1 MVQVVGALARCPPA
15 PVALSIAVVIFQCS
29 PGAQP
34 ARGGKVERVDELQE
48 RRILRVVDAR
58 LECRVAQKLALARVN
73 SAMLGRRPP

>member
-34 ARGGKVERVDELQE
+34 ARGERSSVWMS
-48 RRILRVVDAR
+48 
-58 LECRVAQKLALARVN
+58 CRN
-73 SAMLGRRPP
+73 GGFFES